1 MIAAAAGFIAGI
13 LQATGLGFA
22 LTLLLVKLGAG
33 NIIVL
38 LILAALL
45 CILLGMG
52 MPTLGVYV
60 LLAVLVA
67 PSLVEIGFPPLA
79 AHMFILYLGMM
90 SMITPPVAIGAFFAA
105 SLAGAEPMRTGFT
118 AMRFGWTAYIVP
130 FLFLFSPSLLLQGE
144 ALTTTM
150 IAVATAIGGVWIVSA
165 GMIGYFL
172 RPLAPAPR
180 IGLVVAGAAL
190 LIPDEIGTWAA
201 WTDLGGLLLA
211 CVVLGVEYLGSRR
224 KQVAEVNPATSVT
237 SAD

>member
-1 MIAAAAGFIAGI
+1 
-13 LQATGLGFA
+13 
-22 LTLLLVKLGAG
+22 
-33 NIIVL
+33 
-38 LILAALL
+38 
-45 CILLGMG
+45 
-52 MPTLGVYV
+52 
-60 LLAVLVA
+60 
-67 PSLVEIGFPPLA
+67 
-79 AHMFILYLGMM
+79 
-90 SMITPPVAIGAFFAA
+90 
-105 SLAGAEPMRTGFT
+105 
-118 AMRFGWTAYIVP
+118 VP